1 MICIGIMQT
10 SCCNV
15 SFFWIGCPRVLR
27 SDHGTENCHLAT
39 AQITFRFY
47 GTDALP
53 ANGSFRYGNLLQ
65 TQYLEQVFR
74 ITANVSV

>member
-1 MICIGIMQT
+1 M
-10 SCCNV
+10 
-15 SFFWIGCPRVLR
+15 LR

-53 ANGSFRYGNLLQ
+53 ADRSFFHYGNLLQ